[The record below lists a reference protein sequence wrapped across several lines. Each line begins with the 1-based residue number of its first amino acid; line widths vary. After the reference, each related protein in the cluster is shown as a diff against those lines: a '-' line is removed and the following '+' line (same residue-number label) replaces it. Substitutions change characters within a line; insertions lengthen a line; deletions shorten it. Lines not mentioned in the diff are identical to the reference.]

1 MDTSFIDSR
10 VNEFKRKQEFKD
22 LSDPLLFTVT
32 CLKNYYFDS
41 PLNDVDSETIK
52 SYLTDGSND
61 GGIDAIFND
70 PSSEVD
76 DIIVVQSKYYRNT
89 EATQEIVVGELYKIG
104 ETLKDLQNNKIE
116 KYNEKLVTAY
126 RRATAQREDEGVIK
140 IVFFTSYEPAN
151 KRVRNKLEKTTA
163 ILKDYDVEYNFGRD
177 IEQQIES
184 CENRKLCVDSDKL
197 IIDRK
202 DNCLRYEDSV
212 IVNISALSL
221 QDLQNRRRN
230 GLLGMNL
237 RYFVKQKNV
246 DAGIENTIR
255 TSPEKFWYKNNGLL
269 IVCED
274 FKIDGKEIKLKNFS
288 IVNGG
293 QTTNRIGHIDINPDF
308 YLQCKIVKVDEK
320 DSDKNDRLVA
330 EIAQATNSQK
340 AIKKAD
346 IKANSAEQISLHKR
360 LERLGIYYMTKKG
373 DNVPSSYKGWQITTL
388 ERMGKIALATVMQLP
403 GTARN
408 HSPRM
413 YDDDC
418 YFPIF
423 KDTNEQFLADSLKIA
438 YYYDLF
444 SKEDQGG
451 YDPLLVIP
459 MVDNG
464 KTFQLAC
471 ISLLSKIKNEVV
483 SQNAVF
489 EAIDHPEQLKVI
501 LKNMDDMQSII
512 KNKIDDEKECFF
524 EIFET
529 IAVEVLGR
537 CYDDVKRRSK
547 EPVAAS
553 NYLKS
558 DASYFQDVIRQL
570 LYVYNQRKSRLKT
583 LTDKIL

>member
-10 VNEFKRKQEFKD
+10 VNEFKRKQDFKD

-52 SYLTDGSND
+52 SYLTDGPND

-70 PSSEVD
+70 PSSEVND
-76 DIIVVQSKYYRNT
+76 VIVVQSKYYRNT
-89 EATQEIVVGELYKIG
+89 DATQETVVGELYKIG

-116 KYNEKLVTAY
+116 KYNDKLVTAY
-126 RRATAQREDEGVIK
+126 RKATAQREDEGVIK

-163 ILKDYDVEYNFGRD
+163 ILKDYDVEYNFGKD

-184 CENRKLCVDSDKL
+184 CENRKLCVDNDKL
-197 IIDRK
+197 IIDNK
-202 DNCLRYEDSV
+202 DNCLRYEESV

-255 TSPEKFWYKNNGLL
+255 TAPEKFWYKNNGLL

-308 YLQCKIVKVDEK
+308 YLQCKIVKVNEK
-320 DSDKNDRLVA
+320 DSEKNDILVA

-346 IKANSAEQISLHKR
+346 IKANSAEQINLHKR

-438 YYYDLF
+438 FYYDIF
-444 SKEDQGG
+444 SKGNLEK
-451 YDPLLVIP
+451 YDSALVIP
-459 MVDNG
+459 MIDNG

-471 ISLLSKIKNEVV
+471 ISLLSKIKNETI
-483 SQNAVF
+483 SLDAIFAAV
-489 EAIDHPEQLKVI
+489 DHPEQLKVI
-501 LKNMDDMQSII
+501 LKNMDNMQSII

-524 EIFET
+524 DIFET
-529 IAVEVLGR
+529 IAAEVLGY
-537 CYDDVKRRSK
+537 CYDDAKRRSK
-547 EPVAAS
+547 EPVVAS
-553 NYLKS
+553 NYLKL
-558 DASYFQDVIRQL
+558 DMSYFQDVIRRL
-570 LYVYNQRKSRLKT
+570 LYIYNQRNSRLKA
-583 LTDKIL
+583 LTDRIL

>member
-10 VNEFKRKQEFKD
+10 VNEFKRKQDFKD

-52 SYLTDGSND
+52 SYLTDGPND

-70 PSSEVD
+70 PSSDVND
-76 DIIVVQSKYYRNT
+76 VIVVQSKYYRNT
-89 EATQEIVVGELYKIG
+89 DATQETVVGELYKIG

-116 KYNEKLVTAY
+116 KFNDKLVTAY
-126 RRATAQREDEGVIK
+126 RKATAQREDEGVIK

-163 ILKDYDVEYNFGRD
+163 ILKDYDVEYNFGKD

-184 CENRKLCVDSDKL
+184 CENRKLCVDNDKL
-197 IIDRK
+197 IIDNK
-202 DNCLRYEDSV
+202 DNCLRYEESV

-255 TSPEKFWYKNNGLL
+255 TAPEKFWYKNNGLL

-308 YLQCKIVKVDEK
+308 YLQCKIVKVNEK
-320 DSDKNDRLVA
+320 DSEKNDILVA

-346 IKANSAEQISLHKR
+346 IKANSAEQINLHKR

-438 YYYDLF
+438 FYYDIF
-444 SKEDQGG
+444 SKGNLEK
-451 YDPLLVIP
+451 YDSALVIP
-459 MVDNG
+459 MIDNG

-471 ISLLSKIKNEVV
+471 ISLLSKIKNETI
-483 SQNAVF
+483 SLDAIFAAV
-489 EAIDHPEQLKVI
+489 DHPEQLKVI
-501 LKNMDDMQSII
+501 LKNMDNMQSII

-524 EIFET
+524 DIFET
-529 IAVEVLGR
+529 IAAEVLGY
-537 CYDDVKRRSK
+537 CYDDAKRRSK
-547 EPVAAS
+547 EPVVAS
-553 NYLKS
+553 NYLKL
-558 DASYFQDVIRQL
+558 DMSYFQDVIRRL
-570 LYVYNQRKSRLKT
+570 LYIYNQRNSRLKA
-583 LTDKIL
+583 LTDRIL

>member
-10 VNEFKRKQEFKD
+10 VNEFKRKQDFKD

-52 SYLTDGSND
+52 SYLTDGPND

-70 PSSEVD
+70 PSSDVND
-76 DIIVVQSKYYRNT
+76 VIVVQSKYYRNT
-89 EATQEIVVGELYKIG
+89 DATQETVVGELYKIG

-116 KYNEKLVTAY
+116 KYNDKLVTAY
-126 RRATAQREDEGVIK
+126 RKATAQREDEGVIK

-163 ILKDYDVEYNFGRD
+163 ILKDYDVEYNFGKD

-184 CENRKLCVDSDKL
+184 CENRKLCVDNDKL
-197 IIDRK
+197 IIDNK
-202 DNCLRYEDSV
+202 DNCLRYEESV

-255 TSPEKFWYKNNGLL
+255 TAPEKFWYKNNGLL

-308 YLQCKIVKVDEK
+308 YLQCKIVKVNEK
-320 DSDKNDRLVA
+320 DSEKNDILVA

-346 IKANSAEQISLHKR
+346 IKANSAEQINLHKR

-438 YYYDLF
+438 FYYDIF
-444 SKEDQGG
+444 SKGNLEK
-451 YDPLLVIP
+451 YDSALVIP
-459 MVDNG
+459 MIDNG

-471 ISLLSKIKNEVV
+471 ISLLSKIKNETI
-483 SQNAVF
+483 SLDAIFAAV
-489 EAIDHPEQLKVI
+489 DHPEQLKVI
-501 LKNMDDMQSII
+501 LKNMDNMQSII

-524 EIFET
+524 DIFET
-529 IAVEVLGR
+529 IAAEVLGY
-537 CYDDVKRRSK
+537 CYDDAKRRSK
-547 EPVAAS
+547 EPVVAS
-553 NYLKS
+553 NYLKL
-558 DASYFQDVIRQL
+558 DMSYFQDVIRRL
-570 LYVYNQRKSRLKT
+570 LYIYNQRNSRLKA
-583 LTDKIL
+583 LTDRIL